1 MRGWGDP
8 WLPLSAVI
16 RGGSLH
22 RISLALA
29 SRGNHADGACRSAPM
44 GTGDF
49 GDESSYEWR
58 FSLVLRR
65 PSIRIPRL
73 HKALVKRGGIHCQTH
88 RFAAAALSGVP
99 QPPPMRHARIRSRIR
114 PLERV
119 YRRSARP
126 ARYSQILSALCFWQ
140 LNAFLQSRH
149 EHDLRVVRQSVTGE
163 RDYLVQR
170 IFSVVTRLAP
180 CVSRIER
187 TSTKQTL
194 IEQTF
199 QESRNDGHPIVTRPA
214 APAENIRA
222 SKFYSQEM
230 VLRRGS
236 SEPIKQPEKVRS
248 VAGEPAVIE
257 RELKIA
263 QPRHSFSPVEF
274 SPHDLQ
280 CLTDTVLRTL
290 DHRILAKRER
300 LGRA

>member
-1 MRGWGDP
+1 M
-8 WLPLSAVI
+8 
-16 RGGSLH
+16 
-22 RISLALA
+22 
-29 SRGNHADGACRSAPM
+29 
-44 GTGDF
+44 
-49 GDESSYEWR
+49 
-58 FSLVLRR
+58 LRR

-73 HKALVKRGGIHCQTH
+73 HKALVNRGGIHCQTH

-99 QPPPMRHARIRSRIR
+99 QPPPLRHARIRSRVT

-119 YRRSARP
+119 FRRSARSATYP
-126 ARYSQILSALCFWQ
+126 RILSALCFWQ
-140 LNAFLQSRH
+140 LNSFLQSRH

-163 RDYLVQR
+163 RNHLVQR
-170 IFSVVTRLAP
+170 ILSVVTRLAR

-187 TSTKQTL
+187 ASVERTL
-194 IEQTF
+194 IERTF
-199 QESRNDGHPIVTRPA
+199 QESHNDGHPIVTRPTT
-214 APAENIRA
+214 PAENVRA
-222 SKFYSQEM
+222 SKFYSQGM

-236 SEPIKQPEKVRS
+236 SEPLKRPERLRA
-248 VAGEPAVIE
+248 VAGEPAVME